1 MSEWTTDR
9 PPTEADGDEDGNVQM
24 RQSPCN
30 SCFTLYV
37 HWSYVKEEVPW
48 QHTHEWKPPAP
59 KPEQTPPAAE
69 IPLAIRTSAE
79 PFYVLVVSDAFGH
92 GGGGDPIVWERR
104 FPQGTT
110 LQAVLQQQARFGNQY
125 GTSYVA
131 ECRII
136 PELTRNA

>member
-59 KPEQTPPAAE
+59 APKPEHTPPAAE
-69 IPLAIRTSAE
+69 IPELIRTGAE
-79 PFYVLVVSDAFGH
+79 PFYSLVVSD
-92 GGGGDPIVWERR
+92 D
-104 FPQGTT
+104 
-110 LQAVLQQQARFGNQY
+110 
-125 GTSYVA
+125 
-131 ECRII
+131 
-136 PELTRNA
+136 